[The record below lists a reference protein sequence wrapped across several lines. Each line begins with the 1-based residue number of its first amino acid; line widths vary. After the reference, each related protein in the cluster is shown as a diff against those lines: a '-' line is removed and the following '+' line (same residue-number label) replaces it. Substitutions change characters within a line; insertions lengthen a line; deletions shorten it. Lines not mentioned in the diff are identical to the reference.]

1 MPPKRGAVER
11 AEDNVPPK
19 APAAST
25 PEQAESIDERHA
37 RLTLAVRSQRML
49 VEIEEVERELRE
61 GSTPASGARGAG
73 TSPAGLVRS
82 GLEGQCHHLCFD
94 VYPFVSYKTSNKVVK
109 FLRHDRRAINA
120 QANRPWCVLPEGPA
134 LKGKV

>member
-1 MPPKRGAVER
+1 MPPKGAAVER
-11 AEDNVPPK
+11 AEDNVPPE

-49 VEIEEVERELRE
+49 VEIEEAERELRE

-73 TSPAGLVRS
+73 ELAGGVSQEWARGAMPPPLFRRVSLCELQDFQQGCEVSSTRSTSNQRAGESPLVR
-82 GLEGQCHHLCFD
+82 
-94 VYPFVSYKTSNKVVK
+94 PT
-109 FLRHDRRAINA
+109 
-120 QANRPWCVLPEGPA
+120 
-134 LKGKV
+134 

>member
-1 MPPKRGAVER
+1 MPPKRAAVER
-11 AEDNVPPK
+11 ADDNVPPE

-61 GSTPASGARGAG
+61 GSTPASGARGAE
-73 TSPAGLVRS
+73 TSLA
-82 GLEGQCHHLCFD
+82 
-94 VYPFVSYKTSNKVVK
+94 
-109 FLRHDRRAINA
+109 
-120 QANRPWCVLPEGPA
+120 PESRGSQEW
-134 LKGKV
+134 G